1 MGQFATGVTVIATG
15 LGDAMHV
22 MTANAITSVSLDPLL
37 ILISLGKN
45 TKMADKIAENGSFG
59 VSILAQ
65 DQEPLSRYFSG
76 GWKEADPPP
85 FRFEILA
92 GIPRLEGC
100 TAAIACEVDTRH
112 DVGDHWIILGKVI
125 GLHYSD
131 DPVVPLVFHAGQY
144 RKLEEA

>member
-22 MTANAITSVSLDPLL
+22 MTANAVTSVSLDPLL

-45 TKMADKIAENGSFG
+45 TKMAEKITENGTFG
-59 VSILAQ
+59 VSILMQ

-85 FRFEILA
+85 FHFKPLA
-92 GIPRLEGC
+92 GVPRLDGC
-100 TAAIACEVDTRH
+100 SAIACEIYTRY
-112 DVGDHWIILGKVI
+112 DVGDHWIVLGKVI

-144 RKLEEA
+144 RKLEES